1 MSSKLSEFD
10 YPLPKEL
17 IAQEPKQRRDES
29 RLLVLNRKRRS
40 LEEAIFKDIVNFT
53 REGDVL
59 VLNNTKVI
67 PARLLGKRETGGKV
81 EVLLL
86 KEKEKGL
93 WKVLVKPGKKA
104 KIGETISFGE
114 GKFRGEILKE
124 TENGGERV
132 IRFNPPDIGELINNY
147 GQMPL
152 PPYIKKEIDSPNRYQ
167 TVYAEKEGAIAAPTA
182 GFHFTGRLLKELT
195 SRGVEL
201 VYITLHCGIATFR
214 PVKTQDIKEHR
225 MEAEFYE
232 VAPETAETINR
243 AKLQKRRI
251 IAVGTTV
258 VRTLETVGFINGEGI
273 PQVRA
278 KTDESKLY
286 IYPGY
291 EFKIIDSL
299 ITNFHLPC
307 STNLILV
314 CAFAGRENIF
324 KAYQYAID
332 KRFRF
337 YSFGDAMLI
346 L

>member
-1 MSSKLSEFD
+1 MSLKLSELD
-10 YPLPKEL
+10 YSLPKEL
-17 IAQEPKQRRDES
+17 IAQEPKDKRDES
-29 RLLVLNRKRRS
+29 RLLVLDRKDKS
-40 LEEAIFKDIVNFT
+40 FKEAIFKDIVNFI

-67 PARLLGKRETGGKV
+67 PARLFGRRLTGGKV

-93 WKVLVKPGKKA
+93 WEVLVKPGKKA
-104 KIGETISFGE
+104 GVGEIVSFGE
-114 GKFRGEILKE
+114 GEFKGEILEK
-124 TENGGERV
+124 TESGGCL
-132 IRFNPPDIGELINNY
+132 IRFDPPDTRKLINEQ
-147 GQMPL
+147 GKIPL
-152 PPYIKKEIDSPNRYQ
+152 PPYIKKEIGNPDSYQ
-167 TVYAEKEGAIAAPTA
+167 TVYARKEGAIAAPTA
-182 GFHFTGRLLKELT
+182 GLHFTGRLLKELT
-195 SRGVEL
+195 SRGVKI
-201 VYITLHCGIATFR
+201 VYITLHCGLGTFR
-214 PVKTQDIKEHR
+214 SVNAQDVKEHR

-232 VAPETAETINR
+232 VGLEAAKTINQ

-273 PQVRA
+273 SQVMA
-278 KTDESKLY
+278 KVGESKLY

-291 EFKIIDSL
+291 NFKIVDSL
-299 ITNFHLPC
+299 ITNFHLPR

-314 CAFAGRENIF
+314 ISFAGKEFIF

-346 L
+346 I